1 MYLDLRTDN
10 SIQFLHTLQAE
21 AKTARDRG
29 DTEDADAIEESM
41 LKYAH
46 KLMLKL
52 LEDKDKEDRL
62 AIFQT
67 IAVSAAQEGP
77 HQEFNLLLFKYLEEN
92 LDLDA
97 NS

>member
-1 MYLDLRTDN
+1 MYLDLRIDD
-10 SIQFLHTLQAE
+10 SIQFLHALQAE
-21 AKTARDRG
+21 AQTAREKG
-29 DTEDADAIEESM
+29 WKEDAKAIEDSM

-46 KLMLKL
+46 KLMLSI

-77 HQEFNLLLFKYLEEN
+77 HQEFNQLLFKYLEEN
-92 LDLDA
+92 LDFDA
-97 NS
+97 NP

>member
-1 MYLDLRTDN
+1 MYLDLRIDD

-21 AKTARDRG
+21 AQTARARG
-29 DTEDADAIEESM
+29 DVEDADAIEKSILE
-41 LKYAH
+41 YAH
-46 KLMLKL
+46 KLMLDIL
-52 LEDKDKEDRL
+52 QDEDKEDRL

-77 HQEFNLLLFKYLEEN
+77 HQEFNQLLFKYLEEN

-97 NS
+97 NP

>member
-21 AKTARDRG
+21 AKTARARG
-29 DTEDADAIEESM
+29 DVEDADAIEKSILE
-41 LKYAH
+41 YAH
-46 KLMLKL
+46 KLMLDIL
-52 LEDKDKEDRL
+52 QDKDKEDRL

-67 IAVSAAQEGP
+67 IAVSATQEGP
-77 HQEFNLLLFKYLEEN
+77 HQEFNQLLFKYLEEN

>member
-21 AKTARDRG
+21 AKTARARG
-29 DTEDADAIEESM
+29 DTEDADAIEKSILE
-41 LKYAH
+41 YAH
-46 KLMLKL
+46 KLMLSIL
-52 LEDKDKEDRL
+52 QDKDKEDRL

-77 HQEFNLLLFKYLEEN
+77 HQEFNQLLFRYLEEN

>member
-21 AKTARDRG
+21 AKTARARG
-29 DTEDADAIEESM
+29 DVEDADAIEKSILE
-41 LKYAH
+41 YAH
-46 KLMLKL
+46 KLMLDIL
-52 LEDKDKEDRL
+52 QDKDKEDRL

-77 HQEFNLLLFKYLEEN
+77 HQEFNQLLFKYLEEN

>member
-1 MYLDLRTDN
+1 MYLDLRTDD

-21 AKTARDRG
+21 AQTARARG
-29 DTEDADAIEESM
+29 DVEDADAIEKSILE
-41 LKYAH
+41 YAH
-46 KLMLKL
+46 KLMLDIL
-52 LEDKDKEDRL
+52 QDKDKEDRL

-77 HQEFNLLLFKYLEEN
+77 HQEFNQLLFKYLEEN

-97 NS
+97 NP

>member
-21 AKTARDRG
+21 AKTARARG
-29 DTEDADAIEESM
+29 DVEDADAIEKSILE
-41 LKYAH
+41 YAH
-46 KLMLKL
+46 KLMLDIL
-52 LEDKDKEDRL
+52 QDKDKEDRL

>member
-1 MYLDLRTDN
+1 MYLDLQTDD
-10 SIQFLHTLQAE
+10 SIKFLHALQAE
-21 AKTARDRG
+21 AVTARERG
-29 DTEDADAIEESM
+29 DDEDAEAIEDSM

-46 KLMLKL
+46 KLMLSIL
-52 LEDKDKEDRL
+52 QDKDKEDRL

-67 IAVSAAQEGP
+67 IAVSAVQEGP

-97 NS
+97 NP

>member
-21 AKTARDRG
+21 AKTARARG
-29 DTEDADAIEESM
+29 DVEDADAIEKSILE
-41 LKYAH
+41 YAH
-46 KLMLKL
+46 KLMLDIL
-52 LEDKDKEDRL
+52 QDKDKEDRI

-67 IAVSAAQEGP
+67 IAVSATQEGP
-77 HQEFNLLLFKYLEEN
+77 HQEFNQLLFKYLEEN

>member
-1 MYLDLRTDN
+1 MYLDLQTED
-10 SIQFLHTLQAE
+10 SIQFLHALQDE
-21 AKTARDRG
+21 AVTARERG
-29 DTEDADAIEESM
+29 DVEDAKAIENSM

-46 KLMLKL
+46 KLMLSIL
-52 LEDKDKEDRL
+52 QDKDKEDRL

-67 IAVSAAQEGP
+67 IAVSAVQEGP

-97 NS
+97 NP

>member
-1 MYLDLRTDN
+1 MYLDLRTDD

-29 DTEDADAIEESM
+29 DVEDADAIEDSM

-46 KLMLKL
+46 KLMLSI
-52 LEDKDKEDRL
+52 LEDKSKEDRL

-67 IAVSAAQEGP
+67 IAVSATQEGP
-77 HQEFNLLLFKYLEEN
+77 HQEFTLLLFKYLEEN

-97 NS
+97 NP

>member
-21 AKTARDRG
+21 AQTARARG
-29 DTEDADAIEESM
+29 DVEDADAIEKSILE
-41 LKYAH
+41 YAH
-46 KLMLKL
+46 KLMLDIL
-52 LEDKDKEDRL
+52 QDKDKEDRL

-77 HQEFNLLLFKYLEEN
+77 HQEFNQLLFKYLEEN

-97 NS
+97 NP

>member
-21 AKTARDRG
+21 AKTARARG
-29 DTEDADAIEESM
+29 DVEDADAIEKSILE
-41 LKYAH
+41 YAH
-46 KLMLKL
+46 KLMLDIL
-52 LEDKDKEDRL
+52 QDKDKEDRL

-67 IAVSAAQEGP
+67 IAVSAAQGGP
-77 HQEFNLLLFKYLEEN
+77 HQEFNQLLFKYLEEN